1 MQTLSTLL
9 RKLAVITQC
18 IAAMQNQQVAYFLAS
33 KLKQASSFVSDD
45 YVDIAD
51 ICDDYAAMTDNF
63 CPEDIQRL
71 NAISKACHDALT
83 ALHAVQDS
91 LIQNPAA

>member
-1 MQTLSTLL
+1 MHNLRTLL
-9 RKLAVITQC
+9 RKLAVITQH
-18 IAAMQNQQVAYFLAS
+18 ITALQNQHVAYFLAS
-33 KLKQASSFVSDD
+33 KLKAASSFVTDD

-51 ICDDYAAMTDNF
+51 ICDDYAAVTDDF

-83 ALHAVQDS
+83 ALHNVQDQI
-91 LIQNPAA
+91 LAA